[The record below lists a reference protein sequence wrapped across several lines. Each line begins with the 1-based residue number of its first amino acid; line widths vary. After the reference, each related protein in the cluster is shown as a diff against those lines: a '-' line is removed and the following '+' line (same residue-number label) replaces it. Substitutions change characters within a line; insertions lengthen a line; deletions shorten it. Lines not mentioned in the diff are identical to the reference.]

1 MVGTAMARARK
12 KRGLPQAEA
21 ARRLGVSQPLLSQME
36 HGTRT
41 LTEDVARR
49 ASELFCDPT
58 LLPLATDR
66 HQNDSDLADELGA
79 MEYPGFAYVKKVP
92 TRNPAEVLLDALD
105 RPDLNTR
112 VSEGL
117 PWLPLRYPHMDWD
130 WLTREVKLRNRQNRL
145 GFVVGLARQVAERL
159 PEHRES
165 ARNLEPVLEGLEE
178 AKLVKPGT
186 YCHDSW
192 SDRYRHEM
200 ATRRS
205 PLAQNWNLFTG
216 VRVED
221 LEHYT
226 A

>member
-1 MVGTAMARARK
+1 MVGTALAQARK
-12 KRGLPQAEA
+12 ERRLPQAEA

-36 HGTRT
+36 RGTRT
-41 LTEDVARR
+41 VTEDVARR
-49 ASELFCDPT
+49 ASELFHDPT
-58 LLPLATDR
+58 LLPPMTDR
-66 HQNDSDLADELGA
+66 HQNDSELAEELGA
-79 MEYPGFAYVKKVP
+79 MEYPGFAYLNRVP

-105 RPDLNTR
+105 RPDLDTR

-117 PWLPLRYPHMDWD
+117 PWLPLRYPRMDWD
-130 WLTREVKLRNRQNRL
+130 WLTKEVKQRNRQNRL
-145 GFVVGLARQVAERL
+145 GFVVGLARQLAERL

-165 ARNLEPVLEGLEE
+165 ARDLEPVLEGLEE
-178 AKLVKPGT
+178 AKLANPGT

-192 SDRYRHEM
+192 SDRYRQEM

-205 PLAQNWNLFTG
+205 PLAQNWNLLTG
-216 VRVED
+216 VKVED

>member
-1 MVGTAMARARK
+1 MVGTALAQARK
-12 KRGLPQAEA
+12 ESGLPQAKA
-21 ARRLGVSQPLLSQME
+21 AQMLGVSQPFLSQME

-41 LTEDVARR
+41 VTEEVAQR
-49 ASELFCDPT
+49 ASELFRDPT
-58 LLPLATDR
+58 LLPPMTDR
-66 HQNDSDLADELGA
+66 HQNDSELAEELGA
-79 MEYPGFAYVKKVP
+79 MVYPGFAYVKKVP

-105 RPDLNTR
+105 RPDLSTR

-145 GFVVGLARQVAERL
+145 GFVVGLARQLAERL

-165 ARNLEPVLEGLEE
+165 ARDLEPVLEGLEE

-192 SDRYRHEM
+192 SDRYRQEM

-205 PLAQNWNLFTG
+205 PLAQSWNLLTG
-216 VRVED
+216 VKVED

-226 A
+226 V